1 MTSRLV
7 ARRHLCQMVAT
18 TASDIFGAADG
29 LIIVCSE
36 RLVELAV
43 NLAVRNW
50 YRACPSTN
58 NVFKL
63 PFIPFE

>member
-1 MTSRLV
+1 
-7 ARRHLCQMVAT
+7 MVAT
-18 TASDIFGAADG
+18 TASDIFGADG